1 MVSLLTNPLLVKA
14 VLPSVVPRP
23 YCVLVLLA
31 VTVKGALLIT
41 PLLPLKLSPPLRK

>member
-1 MVSLLTNPLLVKA
+1 MVSLLTKPLLVKA

-31 VTVKGALLIT
+31 VMVRLACVT
-41 PLLPLKLSPPLRK
+41 LKLPSI